1 MGRTRCQC
9 DPACTNLP
17 LEGSAFCANHQSCTA
32 ISPLSGDEPSYNPDQ
47 WNKHKGV
54 KEAHN
59 CFAYAY
65 RFMDMP
71 NTPKCTNESCPIS
84 FPQPGRASGYP
95 KWSKIKGK
103 RCPDIIA
110 RALGDVPGSK
120 RVSFTQRCLKGMRK
134 VAFIADPKEDYHVL
148 SEDNT
153 GKWSHKPG
161 GTDVTNVDASKRP
174 IINPTL
180 ANFNYPD
187 SGLNYKNFCGYLCI
201 PATRKHRLRRS
212 GGKRQCSRKRQRS
225 SKRSTRKRS
234 TRKRSTRKRSRKQRK

>member
-1 MGRTRCQC
+1 MGKRTPQCQC
-9 DPACTNLP
+9 DEKCPLPP
-17 LEGSAFCANHQSCTA
+17 LEGSAFCTNHQSCTA
-32 ISPLSGDEPSYNPDQ
+32 ISPLSGDEPPYDPNQ

-65 RFMDMP
+65 GFMDMP
-71 NTPKCTNESCPIS
+71 QTPKCTNESCPIS

-120 RVSFTQRCLKGMRK
+120 RTSFTQRCPKGMRK

-148 SEDNT
+148 REDKTTDNT

-174 IINPTL
+174 IVNPTL
-180 ANFNYPD
+180 ADFNYPD

-212 GGKRQCSRKRQRS
+212 GGKRRTKKRQGS
-225 SKRSTRKRS
+225 SKKSTSKRSTSTRS
-234 TRKRSTRKRSRKQRK
+234 TK

>member
-1 MGRTRCQC
+1 MGKRTPQCQC
-9 DPACTNLP
+9 DEKCPLPP
-17 LEGSAFCANHQSCTA
+17 LEGSAFCANHQACTA
-32 ISPLSGDEPSYNPDQ
+32 ISPLSGDEPPYNPDQ
-47 WNKHKGV
+47 WNKYKGV
-54 KEAHN
+54 REAHN

-71 NTPKCTNESCPIS
+71 KTPKCTNDSCPIS

-120 RVSFTQRCLKGMRK
+120 RVPFTQRCSKGMRK

-153 GKWSHKPG
+153 GRWSHKPG
-161 GTDVTNVDASKRP
+161 GTDVTDVDASKRP
-174 IINPTL
+174 IVNPTL

-201 PATRKHRLRRS
+201 PATRKYRLRRS
-212 GGKRQCSRKRQRS
+212 GGKRSTKRSRKQQRS
-225 SKRSTRKRS
+225 SKRSTTKRR
-234 TRKRSTRKRSRKQRK
+234 TK